1 MKKLIVFFSLILFCA
16 IFSQQCISQIDLVV
30 GLVKSSIT
38 GGESW
43 KDPLGIQAGV
53 IVPVA
58 NFNKSLSLRVE
69 GNISMQGAKWED
81 FGYKGRFNLLYF
93 NVPVVLRYQ
102 TESGFFGEA
111 GIQPGLLISAKDKY
125 EGTSYDA
132 MDDMNKLDISIPV
145 EIGYLLN
152 EKIAVGIRVIPG
164 VNDITKDED
173 EADRN
178 LVFALRGTYRF
189 TIKK

>member
-1 MKKLIVFFSLILFCA
+1 MKKLAVFSSLVVFCMLFSKPCA
-16 IFSQQCISQIDLVV
+16 SQIDLVV

-53 IVPVA
+53 IIPVV
-58 NFNKSLSLRVE
+58 NLNESMSLRVE
-69 GNISMQGAKWED
+69 GNISMQGAKWEE
-81 FGYKGRFNLLYF
+81 FGYKGRFNLLYI

-102 TESGFFGEA
+102 TEGGFFGEA
-111 GIQPGLLISAKDKY
+111 GIQPGLLLSAKDKY
-125 EGTSYDA
+125 EDTSYDA

-145 EIGYLLN
+145 EIGYQLN
-152 EKIAVGIRVIPG
+152 DKITLGIRVIPG
-164 VNDITKDED
+164 IADITKDED

-178 LVFALRGTYRF
+178 LVFALRGTYRL
-189 TIKK
+189 TGRK